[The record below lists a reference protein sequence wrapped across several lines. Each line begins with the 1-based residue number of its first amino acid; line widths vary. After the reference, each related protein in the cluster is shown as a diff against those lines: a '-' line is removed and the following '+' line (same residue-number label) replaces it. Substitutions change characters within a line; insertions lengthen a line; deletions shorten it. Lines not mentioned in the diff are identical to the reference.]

1 VTTIRPVGEGGAQPV
16 RIEALRVLTG
26 MEVDE
31 FAAAV
36 GDELGWSLPLF
47 VYIQWEKDQATAP
60 AGVLDAA
67 FAVSTRHPIGPRES
81 PISRRSF
88 LGGAFGLSVLA
99 GSQLAARRPR
109 GALAAGGWRAGETTA
124 GDLEQLVES
133 YRRAYAGR
141 AAVAELLPGAT
152 GLMHVLL
159 DLGRYDRWPTD
170 SARLASLVGQMAV
183 LVGLLQL
190 MGPRDLAAARA
201 HYELALRAAR
211 DAEDWDLAAYVLGSL
226 AFHASSVGRP
236 ADARAISDGA
246 WALAQRRAAPR
257 TRAWVA
263 ALGSELRARGRDA
276 AGSRRLLAAAH
287 AAMDRTRGQPE
298 WKGVGFFDEPRLAAY
313 EGTNLLLAGRYAAA
327 EEQLRAALGRLD
339 PLRLKHRSTLSADL
353 AMTFV
358 HRAEIDAACAH
369 AAQAL
374 TLADAIAHRE
384 SIERVRRVHFQ
395 LQRWRSHPAVRDL
408 TDRLALV

>member
-1 VTTIRPVGEGGAQPV
+1 MTTIRPVGDGEAQTV

-26 MEVDE
+26 MEADE

-47 VYIQWEKDQATAP
+47 VYVQWEKDGATAP
-60 AGVLDAA
+60 AAVLNAA
-67 FAVSTRHPIGPRES
+67 RAVSARHPIGPRGS
-81 PISRRSF
+81 PISRRCF
-88 LGGAFGLSVLA
+88 LGGALGLTVLA

-109 GALAAGGWRAGETTA
+109 GALPAGGWRAGQSTA

-159 DLGRYDRWPTD
+159 DLGRYDRWPAD

-211 DAEDWDLAAYVLGSL
+211 DAEDWDLAAYVLGL
-226 AFHASSVGRP
+226 AGLSRELGPAPGRCPRDQRWRLGTRQTSRRTAHAGLGR
-236 ADARAISDGA
+236 RTG
-246 WALAQRRAAPR
+246 LRAAG
-257 TRAWVA
+257 RA
-263 ALGSELRARGRDA
+263 GTS

-287 AAMDRTRGQPE
+287 AAMDRTPEQPD
-298 WKGVGFFDEPRLAAY
+298 WKGVGWFDEPRLAAY
-313 EGTNLLLAGRYAAA
+313 EGTNLLLAGRYSAA
-327 EEQLRAALGRLD
+327 EQQLRAALERLESAAVQASQHAVGRSRHD
-339 PLRLKHRSTLSADL
+339 ACAQVRDRCRVRSRRPGADAGRRHRS
-353 AMTFV
+353 
-358 HRAEIDAACAH
+358 
-369 AAQAL
+369 
-374 TLADAIAHRE
+374 
-384 SIERVRRVHFQ
+384 
-395 LQRWRSHPAVRDL
+395 P
-408 TDRLALV
+408 